1 MNCRNSLT
9 STRRSARN
17 ATVAADGASRRIRTP
32 RRRYVY
38 SQIPQPCPGP
48 SRDAGLFLKTLSGP
62 ERGARALSVSGFD
75 NFIDFLLSVLRARFR
90 WNLPVTFIPFF
101 RSPPLS
107 LQLADL
113 IFP

>member
-48 SRDAGLFLKTLSGP
+48 SRDAGLLLKTCPAPNGGARRLRHHLQVYLQRPVKVVSCATGQASGP
-62 ERGARALSVSGFD
+62 ATPIARAA
-75 NFIDFLLSVLRARFR
+75 ART
-90 WNLPVTFIPFF
+90 VAAVVGAI
-101 RSPPLS
+101 
-107 LQLADL
+107 
-113 IFP
+113 